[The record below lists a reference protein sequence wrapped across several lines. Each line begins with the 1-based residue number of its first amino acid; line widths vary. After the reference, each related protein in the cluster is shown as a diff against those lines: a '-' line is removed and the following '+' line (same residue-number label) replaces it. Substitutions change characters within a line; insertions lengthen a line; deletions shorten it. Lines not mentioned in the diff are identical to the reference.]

1 MTQLSDIR
9 TEVLETAGLASDDS
23 RFPSATLNR
32 IINRAL
38 RSISAEHDWP
48 WNQAAATINTTA
60 SSGVST
66 LPTDTSKI
74 IRLSIDND
82 DLILFP
88 AREGVTYSE
97 DSGQPRAYWVEQEKV
112 NWAPVP
118 DAVYAVSAIYSKYE
132 TALSSDS
139 DAPNLPT
146 RYTDWLVNTC
156 LVQVSQRIRDNDLY
170 SMADRERLLWS
181 RRAADEVRRV
191 YSSGR
196 PQVRTGWGR
205 V

>member
-38 RSISAEHDWP
+38 RSVSAEHDWP
-48 WNQAAATINTTA
+48 WNQVQATVNTVASTA
-60 SSGVST
+60 TSN
-66 LPTDTSKI
+66 LPSNTCKI
-74 IRLSIDND
+74 IRLAIDND
-82 DLILFP
+82 DLIPLS
-88 AREGVTYSE
+88 AREGATYSQ
-97 DSGQPRAYWVEQEKV
+97 DTGQPRAYWVEQDKI

-118 DAVYAVSAIYSKYE
+118 DGVYAVNAIYSKYE
-132 TALSSDS
+132 DALSGDS
-139 DAPNLPT
+139 DTPNLPT
-146 RYTDWLVNTC
+146 RYTDWLVNTA

-170 SMADRERLLWS
+170 TMADRERRAWS

-191 YSSGR
+191 AATAR
-196 PQVRTGWGR
+196 PKVRNGWGR